1 MLNIDYDKA
10 DEIFEEYFQDN
21 IIPFETNLNF
31 LDIRDILDENNIKY
45 NDELILYLLDE
56 IDDRKT
62 LLEYEQ
68 GSDELKE
75 FIDEMHEVVYERS
88 INYPHLDED
97 NIGKALV
104 RIANSYL
111 NET

>member
-10 DEIFEEYFQDN
+10 DEIFEEYFQDD
-21 IIPFETNLNF
+21 ITPFGSILSY
-31 LDIRDILDENNIKY
+31 LDIKNILDENNIKY

-62 LLEYEQ
+62 QLEDEQ
-68 GSDELKE
+68 VSDELKE

-97 NIGKALV
+97 NIGRALV
-104 RIANSYL
+104 SIANNYL
-111 NET
+111 NEF

>member
-21 IIPFETNLNF
+21 IIPFETNLSYLN
-31 LDIRDILDENNIKY
+31 IKDILDENNIKY
-45 NDELILYLLDE
+45 DIELILYLLDAIE
-56 IDDRKT
+56 DHKT
-62 LLEYEQ
+62 QLEDEQ
-68 GSDELKE
+68 VSDELKE

-97 NIGKALV
+97 NIGKVLV